1 MARLSPDLI
10 LRAFAHPGGAVRGCH
25 YPDCGEEGLYRAPVS
40 RDRLRDY
47 YWFCLEHVR
56 DYNRA
61 WDFFKGMSEA
71 EIETQRRRDTVWQ
84 RPSWPLGGPFRSG
97 ANGHHL
103 DDAFGLFADGID
115 PGVSGHRASGR
126 GASRRHSEQDRALA
140 VLDLAPPL
148 DFTRIKARYKQLAK
162 QLHPDA
168 NGGDKQAEER
178 LKVVNQAYSILKSS
192 FAE

>member
-1 MARLSPDLI
+1 MARLSPDLV
-10 LRAFAHPGGAVRGCH
+10 LQSFAPPGGAARGC
-25 YPDCGEEGLYRAPVS
+25 YFPDCSEEGLYRAPVS

-71 EIETQRRRDTVWQ
+71 EIEAQRRRDTVWQ

-97 ANGHHL
+97 SNGHYL
-103 DDAFGLFADGID
+103 DDAFGLFADGTD
-115 PGVSGHRASGR
+115 PMTPGR
-126 GASRRHSEQDRALA
+126 KARRPESEQDRAMA
-140 VLDLAPPL
+140 VLDLKLPL
-148 DFTRIKARYKQLAK
+148 DFTQIKARYKQLAK

-168 NGGDKQAEER
+168 NGGDKQAEEH
-178 LKVVNQAYSILKSS
+178 LKVVNQAYSVLKSS

>member
-1 MARLSPDLI
+1 MARLSLDLV
-10 LRAFAHPGGAVRGCH
+10 LRTFAPPGGAVRGCH
-25 YPDCGEEGLYRAPVS
+25 YPECPAEGLYRAPVS

-84 RPSWPLGGPFRSG
+84 RPSWPLGGS
-97 ANGHHL
+97 NGHHL
-103 DDAFGLFADGID
+103 DDTFGLFADGVD
-115 PGVSGHRASGR
+115 PGVPRH
-126 GASRRHSEQDRALA
+126 GAAGYGARRRDSEQDRALA
-140 VLDLAPPL
+140 VLDLKPPL

-168 NGGDKQAEER
+168 NGGDKQAEEH

-192 FAE
+192 YSE

>member
-1 MARLSPDLI
+1 MARLSPNLV
-10 LRAFAHPGGAVRGCH
+10 LRTSAPPSGAVRGCH
-25 YPDCGEEGLYRAPVS
+25 YPECPAEGLYRAPVS

-47 YWFCLEHVR
+47 YWFCLAHVR

-84 RPSWPLGGPFRSG
+84 RPSWPLGGPFRTG
-97 ANGHHL
+97 ANGHHV

-115 PGVSGHRASGR
+115 PGVPRHGR
-126 GASRRHSEQDRALA
+126 ETGRRDSEQDRALA
-140 VLDLAPPL
+140 VLDLKPPL

-168 NGGDKQAEER
+168 NGGDTQAEEH
-178 LKVVNQAYSILKSS
+178 LKVVNQAYSVLKSS
-192 FAE
+192 FAG